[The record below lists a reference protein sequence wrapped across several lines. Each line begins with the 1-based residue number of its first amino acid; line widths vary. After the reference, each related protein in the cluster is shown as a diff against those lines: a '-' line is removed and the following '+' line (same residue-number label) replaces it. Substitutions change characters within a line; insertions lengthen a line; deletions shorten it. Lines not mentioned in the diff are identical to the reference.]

1 MASWL
6 KTVIQGINRDQ
17 RQTADWMNN
26 LDDWTFL
33 IVLLGSI
40 NALTALVTIIVRSGF
55 KGSIT
60 IAVASVLSMFA
71 GIKGHRTYQVKY
83 FKAIFCSK
91 RNHHRKLA

>member
-1 MASWL
+1 
-6 KTVIQGINRDQ
+6 
-17 RQTADWMNN
+17 MNI

-40 NALTALVTIIVRSGF
+40 NALSALVTIIVRCGF

-60 IAVASVLSMFA
+60 IAVASVLSIFA
-71 GIKGHRTYQVKY
+71 GFNGHRTDQVKY

-91 RNHHRKLA
+91 RNHQRKLA